1 MSRKPNPVALTAATL
16 MAHAVY
22 VHGLGAIDSVDVARA
37 ASDLHRLAKATK
49 RQAEAECNG
58 EYYDGQRIIMATHGM
73 ERVLDSLLA
82 KIGER
87 LDRRI
92 AKLNQSLAELSV
104 MAYRNGDPRGYT
116 LRLRSIVENRPLP
129 RNGMEF
135 EVWGIG

>member
-1 MSRKPNPVALTAATL
+1 MSRKPNPAALTAATL

-22 VHGLGAIDSVDVARA
+22 VHGIGAIDYMDVARA

-58 EYYDGQRIIMATHGM
+58 EFYIGQRRML
-73 ERVLDSLLA
+73 ERSGNAEKLDKTLA
-82 KIGER
+82 KTGER

-104 MAYRNGDPRGYT
+104 MAYREGDPRGYT
-116 LRLRSIVENRPLP
+116 LRLRSTEPTRPMP
-129 RNGMEF
+129 SNGMEQG
-135 EVWGIG
+135 EWGIV

>member
-1 MSRKPNPVALTAATL
+1 MSRKPSPVALTAATL

-37 ASDLHRLAKATK
+37 ASDLHRLAKATN
-49 RQAEAECNG
+49 RQAEMECNG
-58 EYYDGQRIIMATHGM
+58 EFYLGQRRMFDRIGNA
-73 ERVLDSLLA
+73 EKLDKA
-82 KIGER
+82 IDKAGDR

-104 MAYRNGDPRGYT
+104 IAYRTGDPRGYT
-116 LRLRSIVENRPLP
+116 LLLRSIVDNRPLP